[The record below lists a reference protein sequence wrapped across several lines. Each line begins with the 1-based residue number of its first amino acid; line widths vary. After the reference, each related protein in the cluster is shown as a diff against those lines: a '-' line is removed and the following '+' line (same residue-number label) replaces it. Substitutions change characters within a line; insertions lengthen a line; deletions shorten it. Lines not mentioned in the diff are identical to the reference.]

1 MSYYCM
7 SKAEL
12 KSFIAYKSVGTE
24 VEDSSLRIRID
35 DAEWWS
41 GELGALA
48 YSFSQLLE
56 NFAKQDSNNCAELI
70 TTLYALTNSMN
81 FTLHECDVDFV
92 KFMLRNLRD
101 RDIELADELVEL
113 QSHLVRHEYGT
124 IRIGH

>member
-7 SKAEL
+7 NKAEL

-24 VEDSSLRIRID
+24 VADSSLRIRID
-35 DAEWWS
+35 EAEWWS

-48 YSFSQLLE
+48 YSFSHLLE
-56 NFAKQDSNNCAELI
+56 NFAKQGGYNCKELI
-70 TTLYALTNSMN
+70 TLLYALTNSMN

-101 RDIELADELVEL
+101 RDIELTNELVEL
-113 QSHLVRHEYGT
+113 QSHLVKHEYGT
-124 IRIGH
+124 LRIGH